1 MIKIL
6 LVEDD
11 LSLSNSIFDFLDDFA
26 DVMQVFDGEEGLYEA
41 ESGVYDLILLDLMLP
56 EKGGFQVLKELRE
69 QGITT
74 PVLIMTA
81 KESLDDKGHG
91 FELGADDYLT
101 KPFYL
106 EELKMRIQA
115 LLKRSGKFNDNTLSY
130 HELTA
135 DTLTN
140 TTTVNG
146 EKVELLGKEFDL
158 LVYFL
163 QNQNVILPKSQIF
176 DRIWGFD
183 SDTTISVVEVYV
195 SKIRKKLKGTSFAK
209 NLQTLRSVGYILKDA
224 E

>member
-56 EKGGFQVLKELRE
+56 EKDGFQILKELRE
-69 QGITT
+69 KCVST

-115 LLKRSGKFNDNTLSY
+115 LLKRSGKFNNNTLSY

-135 DTLTN
+135 DTSTN